1 MPITNLNVQSGS
13 EKYNNFDHLQVPYAW
28 FIPHRLHKKKKCTSL
43 YTIITLTG
51 SEKQGVQPDGYEV

>member
-1 MPITNLNVQSGS
+1 MPITNLNVQCGS
-13 EKYNNFDHLQVPYAW
+13 EKYNNFDHLQVSYAR
-28 FIPHRLHKKKKCTSL
+28 FIPHWLHKKNCTGL